1 MIPFVHP
8 AFIYILGALCVPF
21 LNGRVR
27 KGFML
32 FVALATMVVVFSV
45 RAPVVS
51 WRFFYLDFPITLF
64 FADRMSMLMGY
75 IFSFMGLLCILYSI
89 RVEKRDHQ
97 IFAMIYVGSSLGM
110 VFAGDL
116 FSFLVFWEI
125 MAITGAGLVFA
136 KGDERA
142 LGAGFRYL
150 IMHLLGGAVLMAG
163 ILVHYAST
171 SDITMGPVAPGVA
184 AAAVL
189 FGIGLNCAFLPIHT
203 WLPDAYPSADF
214 TGTIFLAIF
223 TTKGAVYALARTSG
237 GPSMFVAYMG
247 ALIALY
253 GALYALMQ
261 NNARKVLS
269 YSVMSQVGYMVA
281 AVGVGSAVGINGAF
295 YHIFNHIVY
304 KTLLFMC
311 VGAVI
316 YSTGVEELSDM
327 GGLAKSMPV
336 TTAAVLAGA
345 LAVSGVPFFSG
356 FVSKALIFESAH
368 NLHTL
373 YLLLELAAVGTFLYY
388 SKFVYY
394 GFLRKREK
402 PLDASDPP
410 LHMRIPI
417 IILALMSFAIGVYP
431 GFVAGFLPFVVE
443 MHFYSVG
450 HVLGAFLLFGTTG
463 LIFWDRRGH
472 FVPVKRVIIDF
483 DYFYRKFAVGFLWFC
498 KIPSVRFDSMIN
510 QGYEGAGER
519 MMEIAIPATKIDT
532 MIDRGY
538 ENTSEKMVE
547 IVAPASKFNE
557 VVDKGYVKTGETF
570 LSAESTPAK
579 GIYKMFEEGY
589 MKGVVDLVNALG
601 SEASK
606 IDIDQLYIKREGELV
621 EILDP
626 TGIIFD
632 KNIDILFVKK
642 KGKFEKVY
650 TPPEEEKFLLF
661 GKYAANIPS
670 LDEKEPLMRSRDV
683 FFEFTNHAAAFDL
696 FVIDGFINLQ
706 GKLVWIISRSSDIF
720 DLKVVDGVVNWIG
733 QVLHSWGGSLRK
745 PETGIIHDYA
755 SSIILGV
762 IFIGVIVLLA

>member
-532 MIDRGY
+532 MID
-538 ENTSEKMVE
+538 N
-547 IVAPASKFNE
+547 
-557 VVDKGYVKTGETF
+557 GYVKTSEKF
-570 LSAESTPAK
+570 LNAVAPVSEVDTS
-579 GIYKMFEEGY
+579 INNVYKKRGDKFV
-589 MKGVVDLVNALG
+589 KLLG
-601 SEASK
+601 SASLK
-606 IDIDQLYIKREGELV
+606 IDIDVDRFYVKNGAVFLKVGGLPDDAQRSVRDEVERMHRERFRYIRQ
-621 EILDP
+621 P
-626 TGIIFD
+626 AAIFD
-632 KNIDILFVKK
+632 QTADEFFRSLVIDLAGLLKYPYAIVSDTLDFLLGANDEKALLTIQERVEM
-642 KGKFEKVY
+642 FEADIV
-650 TPPEEEKFLLF
+650 KFLYETPNVSGISVAVVIMVTML
-661 GKYAANIPS
+661 
-670 LDEKEPLMRSRDV
+670 
-683 FFEFTNHAAAFDL
+683 AFY
-696 FVIDGFINLQ
+696 
-706 GKLVWIISRSSDIF
+706 LV
-720 DLKVVDGVVNWIG
+720 
-733 QVLHSWGGSLRK
+733 
-745 PETGIIHDYA
+745 
-755 SSIILGV
+755 SI
-762 IFIGVIVLLA
+762 LL

>member
-8 AFIYILGALCVPF
+8 AFIYFFGALCVPF
-21 LNGRVR
+21 LGGRVR

-32 FVALATMVVVFSV
+32 FVALAAMVVVFGV

-89 RVEKRDHQ
+89 RVEQRDHQ
-97 IFAMIYVGSSLGM
+97 IFAMVYVGSSLGM

-125 MAITGAGLVFA
+125 MAIVGAGLVFA
-136 KGDERA
+136 KRDERA

-163 ILVHYAST
+163 ILIHYAST
-171 SDITMGPVAPGVA
+171 GDITMGPVAPGVA

-189 FGIGLNCAFLPIHT
+189 FGIGLNCAFIPIHT

-281 AVGVGSAVGINGAF
+281 AVGVGSALGINGAF

-316 YSTGVEELSDM
+316 YSTGVEELSEM
-327 GGLAKSMPV
+327 GGLARSMPV

-368 NLHTL
+368 NLQTL

-402 PLDASDPP
+402 PLVASDPP
-410 LHMRIPI
+410 LHMRVPI
-417 IILALMSFAIGVYP
+417 IILALMSFVIGIYP
-431 GFVAGFLPFVVE
+431 GFVAGFLPFIVE

-463 LIFWDRRGH
+463 LIFWDRRRH
-472 FVPVKRVIIDF
+472 FAPVKRVILDF
-483 DYFYRKFAVGFLWFC
+483 DYFYRKFAVAFLWFC
-498 KIPSVRFDSMIN
+498 KIPSVKFDRMIDRGYESAGERMMEIAIPATRIDEMIDR
-510 QGYEGAGER
+510 GYEGAGER
-519 MMEIAIPATKIDT
+519 MMEIA
-532 MIDRGY
+532 
-538 ENTSEKMVE
+538 
-547 IVAPASKFNE
+547 APASKFDE
-557 VVDKGYVKTGETF
+557 MIDKGYVKTGEKFLNAAVPVSEIDTSINNLYKKSGDTF
-570 LSAESTPAK
+570 VKLLGSTSIKIDRDIDSFYVKNGEVFLKVGGLPDGAQRSVREEVERVHRERFRYIRQPAAIFDQTADEFFRSIGIDLVRLLKYPYAIVSDTLDFLLGTDEARVLTIQERAE
-579 GIYKMFEEGY
+579 MFETDTVKLMYETPNVSGISVA
-589 MKGVVDLVNALG
+589 VVIMVTMLTLYLV
-601 SEASK
+601 S
-606 IDIDQLYIKREGELV
+606 
-621 EILDP
+621 IL
-626 TGIIFD
+626 
-632 KNIDILFVKK
+632 
-642 KGKFEKVY
+642 
-650 TPPEEEKFLLF
+650 
-661 GKYAANIPS
+661 
-670 LDEKEPLMRSRDV
+670 
-683 FFEFTNHAAAFDL
+683 
-696 FVIDGFINLQ
+696 
-706 GKLVWIISRSSDIF
+706 
-720 DLKVVDGVVNWIG
+720 
-733 QVLHSWGGSLRK
+733 
-745 PETGIIHDYA
+745 
-755 SSIILGV
+755 
-762 IFIGVIVLLA
+762 